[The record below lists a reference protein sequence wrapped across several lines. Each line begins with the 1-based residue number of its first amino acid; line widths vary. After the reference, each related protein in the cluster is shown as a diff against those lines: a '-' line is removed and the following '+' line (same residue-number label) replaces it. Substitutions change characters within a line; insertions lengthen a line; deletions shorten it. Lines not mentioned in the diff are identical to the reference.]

1 MNGRVLISRR
11 NSNKL
16 PSVHQQGVFSTHA
29 DVATGAEG
37 AGRGSAWPETLPTNE
52 LLAEDS
58 WPKILKD
65 LCLYPLQPGEALLEL
80 ECGVFF
86 GADHYARGGQSGLDE
101 VAGLACP

>member
-1 MNGRVLISRR
+1 MNGRVLISWR

-16 PSVHQQGVFSTHA
+16 PSVHQQGVFLTHA

-37 AGRGSAWPETLPTNE
+37 AGRGSVWPETLPTNE

-65 LCLYPLQPGEALLEL
+65 LSVSVSTPTRRSFVGA
-80 ECGVFF
+80 GVWSILW
-86 GADHYARGGQSGLDE
+86 G
-101 VAGLACP
+101 